1 MARAEPGR
9 PGGASAVD
17 GVARLRDL
25 AAARLGIA
33 ASTIDPAERLH
44 RYGLTSLL
52 AAGLVADIAA
62 MTGRALPPTLVWD
75 HPTLDRLAAWL
86 DGAAEEEGPP
96 PPCAMP
102 AGEAVAITGLACRLP
117 GAASPAAFWSMLL
130 DGIDAVGEVPA
141 DRWDA
146 AGLTDADPGAPGRM
160 RTSRGGFLADVA
172 GFDAAFFGL
181 SPREAAQADP
191 QQRLALELAWEAL
204 EDAGIRASRLN
215 GSRAGVFLGAMW
227 SDYARLLADATG
239 IAAHTATGQDTSII
253 SARIAHALGLMGP
266 AITVNTACSSALV
279 AVHQACRSLRAGE
292 STVALAGGVHLVLSP
307 ESSIAMTKFGAMA
320 PDGRC
325 KAFDA
330 AADGYVR
337 GEGGAILVLEPL
349 SAARAA
355 GRRVFAIIRGG
366 AINNDGPSNGLTAPN
381 PAAQRAMLRDALADA
396 GLAPQDVDYVE
407 AHGTGTALGDPI
419 EANALGTVLG
429 QGRALGRKLRI
440 GSVKTN
446 IGHLEAAAGAAGLAK
461 LALALRHRRIPRS
474 LHFHEANHAI
484 DMTGIAIQSE
494 ATPWPSR
501 ADGRAIGGV
510 SAFGFG
516 GTNCHLLLEGPPP
529 EAAAASPPVFV
540 FAGNGAAWPGMAR
553 GLMASAAFAE
563 SLLASDALLRGLGFP
578 ASVVDVLADAR
589 VEEVALG
596 QPAHTAYQIALADL
610 LASLGIR
617 PVAVIGHSLGEVAAA
632 CIAGALTREQALH
645 LAMTRS
651 ALQAGCAGQGTMAVA
666 AASAAALGP
675 LLPSDVEI
683 AGENGPTSTVL
694 SGPAAGIEAA
704 MALLDA
710 QGITAL
716 PVRVP
721 VAYHSAQMEPLVPRL
736 VSSLAGLSPQAG
748 TVPFISTVTG
758 TVVPGTSLDAR
769 YWGRNLRQP
778 VLFRQGIAALAAA
791 GHRHFLELGPHP
803 LLALPIRQTVPDA
816 TVAAPLRRGTAD
828 EATLRSAI
836 GTPVQERH
844 GPHLLVLSARSAMA
858 LEALAQRWA
867 DHLDSA
873 AATAFPDLC
882 HTALVGRDRFAH
894 RLALQASDAADAAQ
908 RLRTGRFRRG
918 IVPAGATPPFA
929 ARRDATESREA
940 FLDRCAAAF
949 VTGAEIEAALNEGG
963 RIADAPTYPFER
975 EPHWLPRPASG
986 LSYALAW
993 QPLPAPIPTTATALP
1008 HPAIT
1013 APPPDEGL
1021 EAEATVFAR
1030 QALAATP
1037 AIAPAHRDL
1046 AARLAAWSPLPPL
1059 RAADGPAARLL
1070 RQVGAAL
1077 PDILAG
1083 RAGAVE
1089 ALFAGGDTEAA
1100 AAVYASPPF
1109 AAAQHALA
1117 DAVASHA
1124 AGRAV
1129 RVLEIGAGTGALTA
1143 ALLPRLPAGSQ
1154 VTATDVTPAFL
1165 AALRR
1170 RFGDGLSTGVFD
1182 LDDPAGVEGP
1192 FDVIVAAN
1200 AVHAAARLGPA
1211 LAALRAR
1218 LAPGGLLALAEL
1230 ARAPRWV
1237 DLVFGITEGWW
1248 RFRGDELRPAHALL
1262 GAEAWLAALSDAGFA
1277 PVAALPDGDAHL
1289 LVLARAPAAAP
1300 RFQVQGDAALAGT
1313 LGIAHAPDAVAIL
1326 WCPVEAPPA
1335 QIVEEAQALAA
1346 RGLPITLLAR
1356 PGLAGA
1362 AAIGAARGIALD
1374 QPGSIAAIIHLDDT
1388 APETLSIL
1396 GTSLG
1401 TARGDLRA
1409 RAGRLD
1415 AMRLLRVEAAG
1426 RALRPDIEALHVIAG
1441 GTGRLGLAFAHGLA
1455 RQGARHL
1462 LLVGR
1467 RSPDPAT
1474 LPPGAR
1480 YLALDLTAPD
1490 AAPRL
1495 AAAMDRRPGLVIHAA
1510 GIADG
1515 SAEAVMMAKIGIADV
1530 LAAAIPDPDG
1540 LLLFSSA
1547 AGIWGVRDRLA
1558 YAAAN
1563 HALDEWA
1570 RLARARG
1577 LPATSIAFGRFTE
1590 KGLLSP
1596 TEDAALDAAG
1606 MLAMPPADAF
1616 AAALEALAAGEALRV
1631 VARIDW
1637 SCFAGSYAARRDA
1650 ALFEHLLPRSAPPAP
1665 RPVQAPPRST
1675 RLDRDGLAALVADL
1689 LGHADARRLD
1699 PEAGLFEQGLDSL
1712 LAVSLRRR
1720 IEEAAGVPIPAALL
1734 FAQPSIAR
1742 LADWLAGQ
1750 ARAVPNAPASMD
1762 AGGGPIAVIGLA
1774 GRFPGGAEDPD
1785 ALLAQLLAGQ
1795 DAVRPLPA
1803 GRPGAPHV
1811 AGWLDGID
1819 LFDAAFFGIAP
1830 RDAAAMDPQQRLLL
1844 EAAWHALEAA
1854 GIAPDS
1860 VAGGRVGVFLGAT
1873 GSDYAALAR
1882 RQAEKLDALSLTGQP
1897 SNTLAGRIAY
1907 QLGLHGPALVVD
1919 TACSSSLVALHLAV
1933 QSLRRGEA
1941 EMALAGGVNLI
1952 LAPEDSA
1959 MLARAGLLSP
1969 TGRCATFDAAADGYV
1984 RAEGVGIAVLKTLA
1998 RALADGDRVLAVI
2011 RGSAVNHDGRSSSFT
2026 APNGAAQSAVIRAA
2040 LADAGLDATAID
2052 YVEAH
2057 GTGTA
2062 LGDPVE
2068 MDALAEVFAGRATA
2082 LPIGALKASIGHAE
2096 AAAGIAGLA
2105 KVTAMLGSGT
2115 IPPQPHFR
2123 RANQHASAMERL
2135 LVPTAATRFAAARPR
2150 AGLSA
2155 FGASGTNAHLVLEA
2169 PPPPPTARG
2178 EGPPRLLLSAA
2189 TPAALEALRQSVL
2202 ARLRDGT
2209 FDFEDACHTA
2219 WIGRA
2224 RLRHWLLADSAAA
2237 LASAP
2242 LQQGT
2247 PPAIA
2252 LPRGRRVALPPTPF
2266 TPQRHWLDEAAA
2278 APSWL
2283 LPPPVRSARSGEAV
2297 SAIRLDAAAPW
2308 LADHVVDGAILVPAT
2323 AFLAFAFASGAQA
2336 LDDVTLLR
2344 PLPVPPGGLEA
2355 QFVQDRDGALSLHA
2369 ELPDG
2374 WTMTA
2379 SARTASARTASARTA
2394 SARTGTRD
2402 GEAPAPPAGAAAWD
2416 DGDAIAQELAAR
2428 GFRFGPLYR
2437 RITALRRG
2445 TDAAE
2450 ARLAPADALDPMLL
2464 DAAIQTLTALLPMDD
2479 QPWLPQAIASAWRGA
2494 PPEGA
2499 LLARARLTA
2508 LEDGAATGDAALLR
2522 DDGAVVAMLR
2532 GITLRR
2538 AAATPGAWQ
2547 HDIAWRPAPEP
2558 ALPLAG
2564 HWHAIGAEA
2573 ATLGTGSVD
2582 AQGSAPLPACDGI
2595 IDLRPLAATD
2605 PAACIAAVVALVR
2618 DAAALSPPPQL
2629 ILVSRGAAT
2638 APPLAPGAVPAA
2650 AILGGLLGSIAA
2662 EHPALRCRWIDIDPD
2677 EPGIPAALAGP
2688 PGRFA
2693 LRHGL
2698 LLAPEISR
2706 TAPPAATAERIAPA
2720 PDHALTALRRLPV
2733 PSRPPGAGEV
2743 AIAIDAAGLNFKDTL
2758 VALGRVEGDTLGLE
2772 AAGRVLAMGP
2782 GVEGFA
2788 TGDPVIAFAPGLLAG
2803 EAVVP
2808 AHRVVM
2814 RPDWLPPDAAASLP
2828 VATLT
2833 AWRGLH
2839 DLAGVAPGMRVLV
2852 HAGAGGVGAAAI
2864 ALARQAGARVFA
2876 TASAGKRP
2884 AALAAGAEAVAD
2896 SRSTDFAVAAREWA
2910 GAEGFDIVLH
2920 ALSPAMAA
2928 ASAALLRPGGVFLE
2942 IGSAAAP
2949 AAPHPIRHIAYELEA
2964 PLAADPG
2971 WFADRMAR
2979 ILALLRD
2986 GAIALPRRSV
2996 MPMAL
3001 AEEAFQ
3007 SLAQGRVIGRIV
3019 LRPPQPPRIAGT
3031 WLVTGGGT
3039 VGTAIADWLA
3049 AQGATRIVIA
3059 SRSATATRHEAASVD
3074 VSDRAAL
3081 ASLLASLPDLRGIVH
3096 AAGVVRDGII
3106 GSLSPA
3112 DIEATL
3118 AAKVDGARHLDALTR
3133 GLALDHFLL
3142 VSSTAASLE
3151 APGQAAYAGANAWL
3165 DRLAAARRASGLPA
3179 LSVAFGPWAGG
3190 MFAAL
3195 PAAQRARLEGQGFR
3209 PMAPRR
3215 AAAALGQAI
3224 GSGAVH
3230 RLVMDRMAE
3239 RRQPQAA
3246 DLRAELHAA
3255 PAEGR
3260 ALLLQAVLSRRIL
3273 GTLGLPPE
3281 TPVAPDRALRDL
3293 GLDSLLSVSLRNELA
3308 GALALDLPSTL
3319 LFDHPTLSALADH
3332 LLGALGFH
3340 DLDAMDEAELAAL
3353 LAQELAAPA

>member
-1 MARAEPGR
+1 MRE
-9 PGGASAVD
+9 
-17 GVARLRDL
+17 L

-33 ASTIDPAERLH
+33 ATAIDPAERLH

-75 HPTLDRLAAWL
+75 HPTLDRLSDWL
-86 DGAAEEEGPP
+86 AGATEEAGPP
-96 PPCAMP
+96 AARPLP
-102 AGEAVAITGLACRLP
+102 ADDAIAITGLACRLP
-117 GAASPAAFWSMLL
+117 GADSPAAFWSMLL
-130 DGIDAVGEVPA
+130 GGIDAVGEVPA

-146 AGLTDADPGAPGRM
+146 ARLTDADPDAPGRM

-204 EDAGIRASRLN
+204 EDAGIRASRQN
-215 GSRAGVFLGAMW
+215 GSRTGVFLGAMW
-227 SDYARLLADATG
+227 SDYARLLSDHAG

-266 AITVNTACSSALV
+266 AMTVNTACSSALV

-307 ESSIAMTKFGAMA
+307 DSSIAMTKFGAMA

-330 AADGYVR
+330 TADGYVR
-337 GEGGAILVLEPL
+337 GEGGAILVLESL

-396 GLAPQDVDYVE
+396 GLPAHDVDYVE

-419 EANALGTVLG
+419 EANALGAVLG
-429 QGRALGRKLRI
+429 RGRAAGRPLRI

-461 LALALRHRRIPRS
+461 LALSLRHRHIPRS
-474 LHFHEANHAI
+474 LHFNQANPAI
-484 DMTGIAIQSE
+484 DMTGIAIQAE
-494 ATPWPSR
+494 ATPWPAR

-516 GTNCHLLLEGPPP
+516 GTNCHLLLEAPPP
-529 EAAAASPPVFV
+529 EAAAAIAPVFV
-540 FAGNGAAWPGMAR
+540 FAGNGAAWPGMAQA
-553 GLMASAAFAE
+553 LMASPAFAE
-563 SLLASDALLRGLGFP
+563 SLRASDALLRGLGFP
-578 ASVVDVLADAR
+578 ASVVDVLGDAR

-596 QPAHTAYQIALADL
+596 QPAHTAFQLALADL
-610 LASLGIR
+610 LASRGIR
-617 PVAVIGHSLGEVAAA
+617 PAAVIGHSLGEVAAA
-632 CIAGALTREQALH
+632 CVAGALTREEALR

-651 ALQAGCAGQGTMAVA
+651 ALQAGCAGQGAMAVA
-666 AASAAALGP
+666 AAPAEALRA
-675 LLPSDVEI
+675 LLPAGVEI
-683 AGENGPTSTVL
+683 AGENGPANTVL
-694 SGPAAGIEAA
+694 SGPPAGIEAA

-710 QGITAL
+710 RRITVL

-721 VAYHSAQMEPLVPRL
+721 VAYHSVQMDALVPRL
-736 VSSLAGLSPQAG
+736 VASLAGLAPQAG

-758 TVVPGTSLDAR
+758 TVVEGAALDAA

-816 TVAAPLRRGTAD
+816 TVAAPLRRGAAD
-828 EATLRSAI
+828 EAALLSAV
-836 GTPVQERH
+836 GTPRPDAQGR
-844 GPHLLVLSARSAMA
+844 HLLVLSARSAAA
-858 LEALAQRWA
+858 LEALARRWA

-873 AATAFPDLC
+873 TAPAFPDLC

-894 RLALQASDAADAAQ
+894 RLALHAADATEAAR
-908 RLRTGRFRRG
+908 RLRAGQFRHG
-918 IVPAGATPPFA
+918 IVPAGGSRAFE
-929 ARRDATESREA
+929 ARRGAAESRED
-940 FLDRCAAAF
+940 FLDRCAIAF
-949 VTGAEIEAALNEGG
+949 VAGAEIEDALLEAGTAG

-975 EPHWLPRPASG
+975 EPHWLPRSGSG
-986 LSYALAW
+986 LAYAVDW
-993 QPLPAPIPTTATALP
+993 QPLPVPATALP
-1008 HPAIT
+1008 QPVIT

-1021 EAEATVFAR
+1021 EAEATAFAQ

-1046 AARLAAWSPLPPL
+1046 AARLASWSPTPPL
-1059 RAADGPAARLL
+1059 RAQDGPAAALL
-1070 RQVGAAL
+1070 RRVGAAL

-1083 RAGAVE
+1083 RTGALE
-1089 ALFAGGDTEAA
+1089 ALFAGGDMEAA
-1100 AAVYASPPF
+1100 AAVYAAPPF
-1109 AAAQHALA
+1109 AAAQHAVA
-1117 DAVASHA
+1117 DAVAAHA
-1124 AGRAV
+1124 AGHAV
-1129 RVLEIGAGTGALTA
+1129 RVLEVGAGTGALTA
-1143 ALLPRLPAGSQ
+1143 ALLPRLPAGSE

-1170 RFGDGLSTGVFD
+1170 RFGEGLSTAVFD
-1182 LDDPAGVEGP
+1182 LDDPKGVEGP
-1192 FDVIVAAN
+1192 FDIIVAAN

-1211 LAALRAR
+1211 LSALRAR

-1248 RFRGDELRPAHALL
+1248 RFRGDRLRPDHALL
-1262 GAEAWLAALSDAGFA
+1262 GAEAWQAALAKAGFG
-1277 PVAALPDGDAHL
+1277 PVATVPDGDAHL
-1289 LVLARAPAAAP
+1289 LVLAQAPRGSA
-1300 RFQVQGDAALAGT
+1300 RFQVQGDMALADT
-1313 LGIAHAPDAVAIL
+1313 LGIAHAPDASAIL
-1326 WCPVEAPPA
+1326 WCPAESPPA
-1335 QIVEEAQALAA
+1335 RLVEDAQALLA
-1346 RGLPITLLAR
+1346 RGLPVTLVAR

-1362 AAIGAARGIALD
+1362 AAIGAARAMALD
-1374 QPGSIAAIIHLDDT
+1374 QPGSVAAIIHLDEVT
-1388 APETLSIL
+1388 PESLAVVAHSI
-1396 GTSLG
+1396 G

-1409 RAGRLD
+1409 RAGRLE
-1415 AMRLLRVEAAG
+1415 AMRLLPAEGSG
-1426 RALRPDIEALHVIAG
+1426 RAFRPDPEALHVIAG
-1441 GTGRLGLAFAHGLA
+1441 GTGRLGLAVAQELS

-1462 LLVGR
+1462 LLIGR
-1467 RSPDPAT
+1467 RSPDPAR

-1480 YLALDLTAPD
+1480 HLALDLTAAD
-1490 AAPRL
+1490 AVARL
-1495 AAAMDRRPGLVIHAA
+1495 AAALDRRPGLVVHAA

-1515 SAEAVMMAKIGIADV
+1515 PAEAVMAAKIGIAQV
-1530 LAAAIPDPDG
+1530 LAEAVPDPDG
-1540 LLLFSSA
+1540 MLLFSSA
-1547 AGIWGVRDRLA
+1547 AGIWGVRDRVA

-1570 RLARARG
+1570 AIARARG

-1596 TEDAALDAAG
+1596 AEDAALDAAG
-1606 MLAMPPADAF
+1606 MLAMPPADAL
-1616 AAALEALAAGEALRV
+1616 AAALEALGAGEALRV

-1637 SCFAGSYAARRDA
+1637 PRFASTYAARRDA
-1650 ALFEHLLPRSAPPAP
+1650 GLFEHLLPRSAPPAP
-1665 RPVQAPPRST
+1665 RPPQTTPPRT

-1689 LGHADARRLD
+1689 LGHPDATRLD
-1699 PEAGLFEQGLDSL
+1699 PEAGLFAQGLDSL
-1712 LAVSLRRR
+1712 LAVALRRR
-1720 IEEAAGVPIPAALL
+1720 IEEAAGVPVPAAVL
-1734 FAQPSIAR
+1734 FAQPTIAR

-1750 ARAVPNAPASMD
+1750 ARAIPSAPVATK
-1762 AGGGPIAVIGLA
+1762 AGGDAIAVIGLA
-1774 GRFPGGAEDPD
+1774 GRFPGGAADPD
-1785 ALLAQLLAGQ
+1785 TLLAQLLAGQ

-1803 GRPGAPHV
+1803 GRPGAAHV

-1844 EAAWHALEAA
+1844 EAAWRALETA
-1854 GIAPDS
+1854 GIAPDR

-1873 GSDYAALAR
+1873 GSDYATIAR
-1882 RQAEKLDALSLTGQP
+1882 RQADKLDALSLTGQP

-1941 EMALAGGVNLI
+1941 EAALAGGVNLI

-1984 RAEGVGIAVLKTLA
+1984 RAEGVGIAVLKPLA
-1998 RALADGDRVLAVI
+1998 QAMEDGDRVLAVI

-2026 APNGAAQSAVIRAA
+2026 APNGAAQVAVIRAA
-2040 LADAGLDATAID
+2040 LADAGLDPDAID

-2068 MDALAEVFAGRATA
+2068 MDALAEVFGSRATP

-2123 RANQHASAMERL
+2123 QANPHASAMDRL
-2135 LVPTAATRFAAARPR
+2135 LVPTAARRFAAPRPR

-2169 PPPPPTARG
+2169 PPPPAPPRG

-2189 TPAALEALRQSVL
+2189 TPEALEALRDQVL
-2202 ARLRDGT
+2202 TRLRDGMLG
-2209 FDFEDACHTA
+2209 FEDACHTA
-2219 WIGRA
+2219 WTGRA
-2224 RLRHWLLADSAAA
+2224 RLRHWLLADSTGA
-2237 LASAP
+2237 LATAP
-2242 LQQGT
+2242 VQQGT
-2247 PPAIA
+2247 PPALA

-2266 TPQRHWLDEAAA
+2266 TPRRHWLDDAPAL
-2278 APSWL
+2278 PSWV
-2283 LPPPVRSARSGEAV
+2283 PPPAIRSARSGEAV
-2297 SAIRLDAAAPW
+2297 AAFRLDPAAPW
-2308 LADHVVDGAILVPAT
+2308 LGDHVVDGTVLAPAT
-2323 AFLAFAFASGAQA
+2323 AFLAFAFAAGVRA
-2336 LDDVTLLR
+2336 LDDVSLLR
-2344 PLPVPPGGLEA
+2344 PLPVPHGGLEA
-2355 QFVQDRDGALSLHA
+2355 QWVQDRDGGVSLHA
-2369 ELPDG
+2369 ELPEG
-2374 WTMTA
+2374 WAMTA
-2379 SARTASARTASARTA
+2379 SARP
-2394 SARTGTRD
+2394 GTPQ
-2402 GEAPAPPAGAAAWD
+2402 GEPPLPPTLPAAWE
-2416 DGDAIAQELAAR
+2416 DGDSIARDLAAR
-2428 GFRFGPLYR
+2428 GFAFGPLYR

-2445 TDAAE
+2445 TNAAE
-2450 ARLAPADALDPMLL
+2450 ATLPPANALDPMLL
-2464 DAAIQTLTALLPMDD
+2464 DAAIQTLTALLPVDD
-2479 QPWLPQAIASAWRGA
+2479 QPWLPQRIASAWCGVS
-2494 PPEGA
+2494 PDGA
-2499 LLARARLTA
+2499 LVARARLTV

-2522 DDGAVVAMLR
+2522 GDGAVVAMLH

-2547 HDIAWRPAPEP
+2547 HDVAWRPAAETP
-2558 ALPLAG
+2558 LPLAG
-2564 HWHAIGAEA
+2564 RWHAIGADA
-2573 ATLGTGSVD
+2573 AILGTASVD
-2582 AQGSAPLPACDGI
+2582 PAGGAPLPPCDGV
-2595 IDLRPLAATD
+2595 IDLRPLDATD
-2605 PAACIAAVVALVR
+2605 PAACIAAVAALVR

-2629 ILVSRGAAT
+2629 IIVSRGAAT
-2638 APPLAPGAVPAA
+2638 TPPVAPGAVPAA
-2650 AILGGLLGSIAA
+2650 AVLGGLLGSIAA
-2662 EHPALRCRWIDIDPD
+2662 EQPALRCRWIDLDPD
-2677 EPGIPAALAGP
+2677 EPGLPAALAGP

-2693 LRHGL
+2693 WRHGSL
-2698 LLAPEISR
+2698 LTPGITRAAPLP
-2706 TAPPAATAERIAPA
+2706 TTAERLAPA
-2720 PDHALTALRRLPV
+2720 PDRALAALRRLPV
-2733 PSRPPGAGEV
+2733 VPRPPGPGEV

-2758 VALGRVEGDTLGLE
+2758 VALGRAEGEALGLE
-2772 AAGRVLAMGP
+2772 ATGRVLAVGA
-2782 GVEGFA
+2782 GVRGFA
-2788 TGDPVIAFAPGLLAG
+2788 AGDPVLAFAPGLLAG

-2808 AHRVVM
+2808 AHRLLA
-2814 RPDWLPPDAAASLP
+2814 RPDWLDPDAAASLP

-2864 ALARQAGARVFA
+2864 AIARQAGARVFA
-2876 TASAGKRP
+2876 TASAGKRH

-2896 SRSTDFAVAAREWA
+2896 SRSTEFARAAREWA
-2910 GAEGFDIVLH
+2910 GAQGFDIVLH
-2920 ALSPAMAA
+2920 ALSPAMAS

-2942 IGSAAAP
+2942 IGSAPAP
-2949 AAPHPIRHIAYELEA
+2949 TAPHPIRHIAYELEA

-2971 WFADRMAR
+2971 WFADRMGR

-2986 GAIALPRRSV
+2986 GAIALPRRTV
-2996 MPMAL
+2996 LPMAL
-3001 AEEAFQ
+3001 AEDAFQ
-3007 SLAQGRVIGRIV
+3007 DLAQGRVIGKIV

-3031 WLVTGGGT
+3031 WLVTGAGT

-3059 SRSATATRHEAASVD
+3059 SRAAPATRHEAAAVD
-3074 VSDRAAL
+3074 VADRAAL
-3081 ASLLASLPDLRGIVH
+3081 ASLLAGLPDLRGIVH
-3096 AAGVVRDGII
+3096 AAGVVRDGMIA
-3106 GSLSPA
+3106 GLSPA
-3112 DIEATL
+3112 DIDATL
-3118 AAKVDGARHLDALTR
+3118 AAKVEGARHLDALTR
-3133 GLALDHFLL
+3133 GRALDHFIL

-3165 DRLAAARRASGLPA
+3165 DRLAAARRAAGLPG
-3179 LSVAFGPWAGG
+3179 LSVAFGPWDGG
-3190 MFAAL
+3190 MVAAL
-3195 PAAQRARLEGQGFR
+3195 PRAQRARLEGQGFR
-3209 PMAPRR
+3209 AMAPRR
-3215 AAAALGQAI
+3215 AAASFGQAM

-3230 RLVMDRMAE
+3230 RIVMDRAVVVAPPE
-3239 RRQPQAA
+3239 QG
-3246 DLRAELHAA
+3246 DLRAALRAA
-3255 PAEGR
+3255 PADSR
-3260 ALLLQAVLSRRIL
+3260 ATLLQAALSRRIL
-3273 GTLGLPPE
+3273 GTLGLPLD
-3281 TPVAPDRALRDL
+3281 TPLATDRPLRDL
-3293 GLDSLLSVSLRNELA
+3293 GLDSLLSVSLRNEL
-3308 GALALDLPSTL
+3308 GGVLGLDLPSTL
-3319 LFDHPTLSALADH
+3319 LFDHPTLAALADH